1 MENKNNID
9 KENLRQVILDF
20 PRQFEK
26 GLEVADA
33 IGIQGDFDSVVIS
46 GMGGSNLPGDLLR
59 TYLEL
64 SGQDALE
71 IIQNRTYGLPK
82 KAEKKALNFFVS
94 YSGNTEETLASLQE
108 ALEKDLPSIG
118 FASGGK
124 LEEICLSKRVPF
136 VKIPGGIQ
144 PRCATGYFFSA
155 MIQVLLNSKLI
166 QEDSEKIRQSALEID
181 KISKEVEPIGKEIA
195 QKLFQKTPI
204 IYATD
209 KYRSLAMIFKI
220 KINENAKT
228 PAFWNYFPELNHN
241 EMVGFT
247 LPQGNFHVL
256 TLLDKEDHPQ
266 NIRRIKITAEL
277 YQEKS
282 IETTVFEI
290 KGTEIFSK
298 IFSTLLLGDWTS
310 YYLALLYGQ
319 DPTPVEMVEALKK
332 RLQ

>member
-9 KENLRQVILDF
+9 KENLRQIILDF
-20 PRQFEK
+20 PKQFEK
-26 GLEVADA
+26 GLEAADA

-59 TYLEL
+59 TYLEI

-71 IIQNRTYGLPK
+71 IVQNRTYGLPK
-82 KAEKKALNFFVS
+82 KAKEKSLNFFVS
-94 YSGNTEETLASLQE
+94 YSGNTEETLTSLQE
-108 ALEKDLPSIG
+108 ALEKNLPSIG

-124 LEEICLSKRVPF
+124 LEEICLSKHVPF

-155 MIQVLLNSKLI
+155 MTQVLLNSGLI
-166 QEDSEKIRQSALEID
+166 QENPEKLKKSALEIE
-181 KISKEVEPIGKEIA
+181 KISQEMEVAGKEMA
-195 QKLFQKTPI
+195 QKFFRHTPI
-204 IYATD
+204 IYSSD
-209 KYRSLAMIFKI
+209 KYRALAMIFKI

-277 YQEKS
+277 YQAKN

-290 KGTEIFSK
+290 KGAEIFSK

-310 YYLALLYGQ
+310 YHLALLYGQ
-319 DPTPVEMVEALKK
+319 DPTPVEMVEDLKK
-332 RLQ
+332 LLQ